1 MPPLVLTSRKK
12 GRKDFFSSIRTAA
25 AAGLATAAVAL
36 RASGA
41 ATGAR
46 GVAAQPSTDAASAP
60 TSSRALETAICSL
73 FLGTSAAEILEIV
86 ATTAR
91 WAWLAAGRRRREGA
105 CAA

>member
-46 GVAAQPSTDAASAP
+46 GVADQPSTDAASAQ
-60 TSSRALETAICSL
+60 TSSRALETAIAAFSQQGRD
-73 FLGTSAAEILEIV
+73 FEIIATAAWGWLGG
-86 ATTAR
+86 
-91 WAWLAAGRRRREGA
+91 GRRRLAGA
-105 CAA
+105 YAA